1 MGPAR
6 RGLPTYPLLQLL
18 SEVPV
23 EQITVFDAHFLSCLA
38 DVKKPHQTKDLDC
51 LMTTSTWP
59 QASWSLR
66 RTDDVHPRVPPV
78 VSPSAGQR
86 TGVPYPWMSHSYL
99 PFKDALPK
107 PSGKH
112 EASQGVSHPVSL
124 QGPAINLSLLP
135 TPMFQFVQPHCVL
148 STWTYV
154 LVTILDEFL
163 TISKMTSEVF
173 ICFLV

>member
-148 STWTYV
+148 STRTCINKTTERNEG
-154 LVTILDEFL
+154 LCNLEPSFL
-163 TISKMTSEVF
+163 KP
-173 ICFLV
+173 LLAR